1 MYEETNPADWFVN
14 PIVVRDGIYGQ
25 GIGQSKPKKSRA
37 HTINEHSRLPNEI
50 ANIVSEYDDM
60 SEYNSLLNQKKQADY
75 DFIQKNANRLGRNSH
90 PYALQIEDEELRR
103 LRRELND
110 KLELINAQLRDKFPH
125 LPRDPPGGSAPG
137 MIVGQGLMSS
147 EPKDLNEPEP
157 EPREANTLDELR
169 ESSDVHQEINRGI
182 ASSLPRDL
190 QGIISDYDDRTP
202 VHHIVSTLIE
212 ERQKILDW
220 KNNFRSTHLNPR
232 RNLEISPG
240 VYSWA
245 VDNLNYYDRLLYDK
259 NKEIEKYSK
268 MIEPVFAHET
278 KGSGK
283 GSISSWVSHVKA
295 YQNKHKCTYKQAL
308 TRAKSTYK
316 K

>member
-1 MYEETNPADWFVN
+1 MNTYEETNPADWFVN
-14 PIVVRDGIYGQ
+14 PIVVRDGIY
-25 GIGQSKPKKSRA
+25 
-37 HTINEHSRLPNEI
+37 
-50 ANIVSEYDDM
+50 
-60 SEYNSLLNQKKQADY
+60 
-75 DFIQKNANRLGRNSH
+75 
-90 PYALQIEDEELRR
+90 
-103 LRRELND
+103 
-110 KLELINAQLRDKFPH
+110 
-125 LPRDPPGGSAPG
+125 
-137 MIVGQGLMSS
+137 GQGLMSS

-169 ESSDVHQEINRGI
+169 DESDVHQEINRGI

-202 VHHIVSTLIE
+202 VHQIVSTLLE
-212 ERQKILDW
+212 EKQKILDW
-220 KNNFRSTHLNPR
+220 KDNFRSRHLNKPQ
-232 RNLEISPG
+232 RNIDPA
-240 VYSWA
+240 VYSWI
-245 VDNLNYYDRLLYDK
+245 VDSLNYYDRLLYEK

-283 GSISSWVSHVKA
+283 GSKSSWVSHVKA